1 MNFENK
7 WAVLSLISATSRD
20 HMSRVLFTSFLQF
33 LAAEECGF
41 TGQRPGVNVCN
52 VCMNVKQGVAGKEP
66 QHSAILC
73 WMNTGTKLEGS
84 QKSKN
89 KPESTETF
97 SKAAASIKLCLFTVC
112 LLCLIFR
119 CKHSAG

>member
-7 WAVLSLISATSRD
+7 WAVLSLISATSGD
-20 HMSRVLFTSFLQF
+20 HMSRALFTSFLQF

-89 KPESTETF
+89 KPESTV
-97 SKAAASIKLCLFTVC
+97 SIKLCLFTVC